1 MKNINILIVEDD
13 ADINNLLC
21 GIMQK
26 NGYHTRCAYSGS
38 EAEVYLNMYEYHLV
52 LLDLML
58 PGITGEDLIKRIRK
72 VKLMPI
78 IVISA
83 KDSPDSKI
91 DVLRLGAD
99 DFISKPFDVNEVV
112 ARIEAQLR
120 RYVVFSNANIAQ
132 NEIVYKDLRMDFENH
147 RVFVQETEIMLTSK
161 EFSIL
166 ELLLRYPNKVFT
178 KANLFENVWNDRFM
192 GDDNTVNV
200 HISNIRSKIAVLD
213 PDTEYIQTVWGIG
226 FKMHE

>member
-26 NGYHTRCAYSGS
+26 NGYQTRCAYSGS
-38 EAEVYLNMYEYHLV
+38 EAELYLKMYEYHLV

-99 DFISKPFDVNEVV
+99 DFISKPFDVNEVA
-112 ARIEAQLR
+112 ARVEAQLR

-132 NEIVYKDLRMDFENH
+132 NEIVYKGLRMDFENH
-147 RVFVQETEIMLTSK
+147 RIFVKETEVMLTSK

-178 KANLFENVWNDRFM
+178 KANLFENVWNDRFI

-200 HISNIRSKIAVLD
+200 HISNIRSKVAVID

>member
-21 GIMQK
+21 GIIQK

-200 HISNIRSKIAVLD
+200 HISNIRSKIAIID